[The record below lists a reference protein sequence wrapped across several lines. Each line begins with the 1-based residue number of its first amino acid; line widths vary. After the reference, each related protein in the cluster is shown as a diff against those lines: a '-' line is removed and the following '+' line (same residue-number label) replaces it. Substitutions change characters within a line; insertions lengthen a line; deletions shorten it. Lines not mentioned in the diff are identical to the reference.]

1 MFCPTKTTFFAFK
14 IFGLLSRMF
23 CAVGREYLKSNINYS
38 FLQTE
43 REKERKKERNT
54 KKLDRSKERNMCK

>member
-1 MFCPTKTTFFAFK
+1 
-14 IFGLLSRMF
+14 MF

-43 REKERKKERNT
+43 REKERKKER
-54 KKLDRSKERNMCK
+54 KKYKKSQTDQRKETYANN